1 MNDDSERR
9 NKNVAL
15 NIKRK
20 DDVITLNV
28 ELMTNDEL
36 QNEDMVN
43 LNVEL

>member
-28 ELMTNDEL
+28 ELRTNDEL